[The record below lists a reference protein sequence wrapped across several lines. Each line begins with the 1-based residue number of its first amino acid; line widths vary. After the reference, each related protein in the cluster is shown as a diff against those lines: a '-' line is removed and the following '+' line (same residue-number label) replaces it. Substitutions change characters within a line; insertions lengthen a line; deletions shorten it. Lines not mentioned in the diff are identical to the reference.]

1 MVWGD
6 GWPQVA
12 SKARKGFESLRAEEK
27 GTVDSTKGVGG
38 AGGWKGCWLCGHKAA
53 PAFGKATPGI
63 IQSPQSVTLSLP
75 GEDVGVLSGQ
85 GRGQCLPHIA
95 ALWLICLFI
104 PFYVLTLLAG

>member
-1 MVWGD
+1 M
-6 GWPQVA
+6 A
-12 SKARKGFESLRAEEK
+12 SKARKGFKSLRAEEK

-53 PAFGKATPGI
+53 PAFGKAAPGI
-63 IQSPQSVTLSLP
+63 IPSPQSVTLSLP
-75 GEDVGVLSGQ
+75 REDVGVLSGQ
-85 GRGQCLPHIA
+85 GRGQCLPRIA